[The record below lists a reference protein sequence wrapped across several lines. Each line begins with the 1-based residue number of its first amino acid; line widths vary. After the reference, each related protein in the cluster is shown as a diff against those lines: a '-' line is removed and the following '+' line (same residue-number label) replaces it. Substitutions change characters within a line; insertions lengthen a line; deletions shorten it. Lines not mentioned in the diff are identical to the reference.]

1 MSMVGRMFFFFSVL
15 VGVIAVTLMF
25 LPLHRLFA
33 AVDCGGNVAV
43 DCGGNGDCQSI
54 KQEIESFCREYQSS
68 FNATTNLEQQ
78 VTQLDSRIKSI
89 QNGISKAKGR
99 ADIVS
104 KNIANREDR
113 LAKQYTLFTSRVR
126 EQYKRSLS
134 FSPFYLIF
142 ASGSATDF
150 TRQLAYRQSIQQQ
163 DQQIIHAVGQ
173 EIIKLEQDKKN
184 LEAEQ
189 VRLAGLQKQLDIQ
202 IAFFKKEIAGAKKYQ
217 ADLQGKIASLSS
229 RQQSILSEKSGT
241 FQIAVGDVP
250 LADDFNA
257 SPAFNPGFSPAFAA
271 FSFGAPHFNGLSQ
284 YGAFGRSKEGQNAET
299 ILHAYYGGDVEIKK
313 DYDKGARIC
322 VGTSSSNCQSMDME
336 TYAKRI
342 YEVPSVWG
350 DQGGMEALKAQAV
363 AARSYALADMARRG
377 FICSTESCQVY
388 KSSNKGGKWEEAV
401 NATAGWVLIKNGKP
415 VWAKYAST
423 AGGYIDSYTDS
434 ASSGLTTPAFWDTKN
449 GKDGWTSQAFEKIA
463 NSPWF
468 YKAWYRTR
476 SKDSCGRSHP
486 WLTQEEMADI
496 LNAWRVLQNTSD
508 SRVSPLGGCWGGS
521 PYSMSELRD
530 KANGYGGSF
539 TSINGVSVDYSNNGF
554 TATVRFSTNQGDVSL
569 SGADFKKMFNLRAPG
584 RVSLKSGLFNVERR

>member
-1 MSMVGRMFFFFSVL
+1 MLSPKNIFTNCV
-15 VGVIAVTLMF
+15 VIACFVLSALWISQTAI
-25 LPLHRLFA
+25 LFA
-33 AVDCGGNVAV
+33 AI

-54 KQEIESFCREYQSS
+54 QQDIENLSRDLQSS
-68 FNATTNLEQQ
+68 VSATSNLEQQ
-78 VTQLDSRIKSI
+78 VALLDSRIKSI
-89 QNGISKAKGR
+89 QNGISKAKAR

-104 KNIANREDR
+104 KNIIAREDR
-113 LAKQYTLFTSRVR
+113 LAKQYTLFTGRVR

-142 ASGSATDF
+142 SSGSATDF

-173 EIIKLEQDKKN
+173 EISSLEQDKKN

-189 VRLAGLQKQLDIQ
+189 VRLAGLQKQLDVQ
-202 IAFFKKEIAGAKKYQ
+202 VAFFKKEIAGAKKYQ
-217 ADLQGKIASLSS
+217 ADLQGKIASLSA

-322 VGTSSSNCQSMDME
+322 VGSSSSNCQSMDME

-342 YEVPSVWG
+342 YEVPNVWG

-377 FICSTESCQVY
+377 YICSTESCQVY

-423 AGGYIDSYTDS
+423 AGGYIDAYTDS

-486 WLTQEEMADI
+486 WLTQEEMVDI
-496 LNAWRVLQNTSD
+496 LNAWRVLQNTAD
-508 SRVSPLGGCWGGS
+508 NRVSPLGGCWGGS

-539 TSINGVSVDYSNNGF
+539 TSINNVSVEYSNNGF
-554 TATVRFSTNQGDVSL
+554 TATVRFATNQGDVSL

-584 RVSLKSGLFNVERR
+584 RISLKSGLFNIERR